1 MLAEEGYVGVALD
14 LFGVNTK
21 LEGFEDYR
29 RESSFLYQNR
39 KEFRKRIKS
48 GLIEARKI
56 LGNLK
61 KQFIIGYCF
70 GGAAVLETARS
81 GEEMTGFVS
90 FHGGLKTPEGQ
101 DYSETSGSILIL
113 HGSVDPVSGMDDVKN
128 LVKELNDFE
137 IQHEVHIY
145 GGVRHSFTI
154 KGSRDY
160 SENAEK
166 KSWDALLS
174 YLNENSKL

>member
-1 MLAEEGYVGVALD
+1 MLAEEGYIGVALD
-14 LFGVNTK
+14 LFGVEAK
-21 LEGFEDYR
+21 LDGFEDYR
-29 RESSFLYQNR
+29 RETSFLYKNR

-101 DYSETSGSILIL
+101 NYSETTGAILIL
-113 HGSVDPVSGMDDVKN
+113 HGSVDPVSGMDDVTN

-145 GGVRHSFTI
+145 AG
-154 KGSRDY
+154 
-160 SENAEK
+160 
-166 KSWDALLS
+166 
-174 YLNENSKL
+174 

>member
-1 MLAEEGYVGVALD
+1 MLAEEGYIGVALD
-14 LFGVNTK
+14 LFEAEAK
-21 LEGFEDYR
+21 FDGFEDYR
-29 RESSFLYQNR
+29 RETSFLYNNR

-101 DYSETSGSILIL
+101 NYSETTGSILIF
-113 HGSVDPVSGMDDVKN
+113 HGSVDPVSGMDDVTN

-137 IQHEVHIY
+137 LQHEVHIY
-145 GGVRHSFTI
+145 GGVKHSFTI

-160 SENAEK
+160 LEKAEK
-166 KSWDALLS
+166 SHGMHC
-174 YLNENSKL
+174 